1 VLEAIGRLDRG
12 IAWALWSFAGA
23 HPWLTAPVI
32 VVTAVA
38 ISGSPASVVLLCR
51 VRPRLRGPVAAAS
64 GAMLAYAGSDAG
76 GAAWYRP
83 RPFAE
88 MHVRPLYPH
97 SANSSFPSGTVA
109 VVAAVAT
116 VAFFAWPALGRVL
129 AAATAMVAFGCVYV
143 GVHYASDVTA
153 GALAGAA
160 SDLAQPVVTYLR
172 RSATTKIV
180 VPRAQARLASDIGD
194 GSKPGQASG
203 CG

>member
-1 VLEAIGRLDRG
+1 L
-12 IAWALWSFAGA
+12 IAV
-23 HPWLTAPVI
+23 P
-32 VVTAVA
+32 
-38 ISGSPASVVLLCR
+38 GSDDL
-51 VRPRLRGPVAAAS
+51 AAS
-64 GAMLAYAGSDAG
+64 RRDV
-76 GAAWYRP
+76 
-83 RPFAE
+83 FARWFGPE
-88 MHVRPLYPH
+88 RWW
-97 SANSSFPSGTVA
+97 
-109 VVAAVAT
+109 
-116 VAFFAWPALGRVL
+116 FARH
-129 AAATAMVAFGCVYV
+129 GCVYV

>member
-12 IAWALWSFAGA
+12 VAWAVRSFAGA

-38 ISGSPASVVLLCR
+38 ISGSAASVVLLGR

-64 GAMLAYAGSDAG
+64 AAVLAYAGSDAA
-76 GAAWYRP
+76 GAVWYRA
-83 RPFAE
+83 RPFAA
-88 MHVRPLYPH
+88 MRVRPLYPH

-109 VVAAVAT
+109 VVAAVT
-116 VAFFAWPALGRVL
+116 VVAFFAWPALGRVL

-143 GVHYASDVTA
+143 GVHYPSDVAA

-160 SDLAQPVVTYLR
+160 APALTWRVSGLGWASTLLTAADRLA
-172 RSATTKIV
+172 
-180 VPRAQARLASDIGD
+180 ARLGARIH
-194 GSKPGQASG
+194 PGEDSAVS
-203 CG
+203 

>member
-1 VLEAIGRLDRG
+1 M
-12 IAWALWSFAGA
+12 
-23 HPWLTAPVI
+23 
-32 VVTAVA
+32 
-38 ISGSPASVVLLCR
+38 
-51 VRPRLRGPVAAAS
+51 AAAS
-64 GAMLAYAGSDAG
+64 GAMLAYAGSDAA

-129 AAATAMVAFGCVYV
+129 VAATAMVAFGCVYV